1 MVGERQQP
9 LGQRAVQQPG
19 HLLDGLSAVSVQVGP
34 AGVGDEQ
41 GVSGHHEPGVVA
53 ARAVR
58 DDVRVMRCGMSGGGD
73 RLDLRVAELEHLA
86 VGERMVLE
94 VDSGTLRQVRGRA
107 GAPYELRQ
115 PRHVVGLDVRVEH
128 GDDRH
133 ALRIG
138 QREVPVNEVEVRVDD
153 GELAV
158 RLAAE
163 QVGGARA
170 LVIQQLPEV
179 HVASSITIGL
189 DKLPRDLLN
198 SKACCPRVHATST
211 SSSRRSR

>member
-1 MVGERQQP
+1 
-9 LGQRAVQQPG
+9 
-19 HLLDGLSAVSVQVGP
+19 
-34 AGVGDEQ
+34 
-41 GVSGHHEPGVVA
+41 
-53 ARAVR
+53 
-58 DDVRVMRCGMSGGGD
+58 MSGGGD

-86 VGERMVLE
+86 VRERMVLE
-94 VDSGTLRQVRGRA
+94 VDSGTLRQVRTRA
-107 GAPYELRQ
+107 GAPHEFRQ
-115 PRHVVGLDVRVEH
+115 PGDVVGLDVRVEH

-138 QREVPVNEVEVRVDD
+138 QRDVLVNEVDVRVDD

-170 LVIQQLPEV
+170 LVVQQLPEV
-179 HVASSITIGL
+179 HVASSVTISL
-189 DKLPRDLLN
+189 DKLTRNLLN
-198 SKACCPRVHATST
+198 SKQCPRVRAAST